1 MDKAPEASRP
11 QLLRILARTV
21 PELFRAAP
29 AETALLSVI
38 LVVQAFVP
46 VLTIYLTRLT
56 VDGVTALSSGE
67 SVSVT
72 VLVVWWTLTL
82 LIGVVL
88 SPIAQVLQGNV
99 AELFTAHVNLTLM
112 KKAETLPGLEVLE
125 DKRFYDDLEVLQ
137 KSASHRPLNILVT
150 LVYLLQSLVTLAG
163 ISALLV
169 TVGWWVPVAAIL
181 GVIPLT
187 RITLKFRQLSWGAT
201 LNRTPEARAMSYE
214 TNVALSHTFAAE
226 VRLYNLLPWLH
237 GRYLRAFKVSH
248 ETMRR
253 VRVQEVFGVMPRSL
267 LSLFVGAGIF
277 AWAIHRAA
285 AGQISLGATVVVITG
300 LSQLQT
306 QVFDIVQY
314 FGLVF
319 EHMLYFQKYFDFLAA
334 EPTVKNPEQPVS
346 LSSQTPHIHFQNVSF
361 SYPDGR
367 PALRDLTFSIRP
379 GGRVAIVGENGA
391 GKTTLVKLLLRFYDP
406 TEGRITVGGTDLR
419 NLELTAWR
427 GRISAVFQDFGR
439 YAYTVEDNIKVADVY
454 AEDDG
459 GARVQTALK
468 TSGLAPTVTALPE
481 GLETQLGKAFGGTEL
496 SGGQWQKL
504 ALARALYRQA
514 DILVLDEP
522 TAALDPRSEAE
533 VYKQFVTLTEGSTA
547 LLITHRLGSVLTA
560 DRVLVLKDGRLSEQ
574 GTHTEL
580 LAQAGE
586 YAELWRLQ
594 AAQYQK
600 V

>member
-1 MDKAPEASRP
+1 MDKAPEGSRT
-11 QLLRILARTV
+11 QLLRILAQTV

-29 AETALLSVI
+29 TETVLLSVI

-56 VDGVTALSSGE
+56 VDGVTALSAGE
-67 SVSVT
+67 SISVT
-72 VLVVWWTLTL
+72 LLVVWWTLTL
-82 LIGVVL
+82 LVGVIL
-88 SPIAQVLQGNV
+88 NPIAQVLQGNV

-112 KKAETLPGLEVLE
+112 KKAETLPGLELLE
-125 DKRFYDDLEVLQ
+125 EGRFYDDLEVLQ
-137 KSASHRPLNILVT
+137 RGASHRPLNILVT
-150 LVYLLQSLVTLAG
+150 LVYLLQSLVTLVG
-163 ISALLV
+163 ISVLLV
-169 TVGWWVPVAAIL
+169 TVGWWVPVVAIL

-187 RITLKFRQLSWGAT
+187 RITLKFRELSWGAT

-253 VRVQEVFGVMPRSL
+253 VRVQEVFGVIPRSL
-267 LSLFVGAGIF
+267 LSLVVGADIF
-277 AWAIHRAA
+277 AWAIRRAA
-285 AGQISLGATVVVITG
+285 TGQISLGETVVVITG

-306 QVFDIVQY
+306 QVFDIVNY
-314 FGLVF
+314 YGLVF

-334 EPTVKNPEQPVS
+334 EPTVKNPERPIS
-346 LSSQTPHIHFQNVSF
+346 LGLRTPHIRFQNVSF
-361 SYPDGR
+361 NYPDGR
-367 PALRDLTFSIRP
+367 PALQNLTFSVRP
-379 GGRVAIVGENGA
+379 GERVAIVGENGA

-406 TEGRITVGGTDLR
+406 TEGTITVGGTDLR
-419 NLELTAWR
+419 DLELNAWR
-427 GRISAVFQDFGR
+427 ARVSAVFQDFGR

-454 AEDDG
+454 AEADG
-459 GARVQTALK
+459 GARVETALK
-468 TSGLAPTVTALPE
+468 TSGLSPTVTALPE
-481 GLETQLGKAFGGTEL
+481 GLGTQLGKAFGGTEL

-504 ALARALYRQA
+504 ALARALYRKA
-514 DILVLDEP
+514 DILILDEP

-533 VYKQFVTLTEGSTA
+533 VYKQFVTLTQGNTA

-560 DRVLVLKDGRLSEQ
+560 DRVLVLKNGQLSEQ

-580 LAQAGE
+580 LTSGGE
-586 YAELWRLQ
+586 YAELWNLQ
-594 AAQYQK
+594 SAQYQK

>member
-1 MDKAPEASRP
+1 MDKAPEASRTR
-11 QLLRILARTV
+11 LLRILAKTV

-56 VDGVTALSSGE
+56 VDGVTALSAGE
-67 SVSVT
+67 SISVT
-72 VLVVWWTLTL
+72 LLVVWWTLTL
-82 LIGVVL
+82 LISVIL

-125 DKRFYDDLEVLQ
+125 EGRFYDDLEVLQ
-137 KSASHRPLNILVT
+137 KGASHRPLNILVT
-150 LVYLLQSLVTLAG
+150 LEYLLQSLVTLTG
-163 ISALLV
+163 ISGLLI
-169 TVGWWVPVAAIL
+169 TVGWWVPVVAIL

-187 RITLKFRQLSWGAT
+187 RITLKFRELSWGAT
-201 LNRTPEARAMSYE
+201 LNRTPGARAMSYE

-253 VRVQEVFGVMPRSL
+253 VRVQEVYGVMPRSL
-267 LSLFVGAGIF
+267 LSLLVGAGIF
-277 AWAIHRAA
+277 AWAIRRAA
-285 AGQISLGATVVVITG
+285 AGQISLGETVVVITG

-306 QVFDIVQY
+306 QVFGIVSY
-314 FGLVF
+314 YGLVF

-334 EPTVKNPEQPVS
+334 EPTVKNPEQPIS
-346 LSSQTPHIHFQNVSF
+346 LGSQTPHVHFQNVSF

-367 PALRDLTFSIRP
+367 PALQNLTFSVRP
-379 GGRVAIVGENGA
+379 GERVAIVGENGA

-406 TEGRITVGGTDLR
+406 TEGMITVDGTDLR
-419 NLELTAWR
+419 SLELTAWR
-427 GRISAVFQDFGR
+427 ARVSAVFQDFGR

-454 AEDDG
+454 AQDDG
-459 GARVQTALK
+459 KTRVAAALE
-468 TSGLAPTVTALPE
+468 TSGLFPTVTALPE
-481 GLETQLGKAFGGTEL
+481 GLKTQLGKAFCGTEL

-514 DILVLDEP
+514 DILILDEP

-533 VYKQFVTLTEGSTA
+533 VYKQFVSLTEGSTA

-580 LAQAGE
+580 LASGGE

-594 AAQYQK
+594 AAQYH
-600 V
+600 

>member
-1 MDKAPEASRP
+1 M
-11 QLLRILARTV
+11 
-21 PELFRAAP
+21 
-29 AETALLSVI
+29 
-38 LVVQAFVP
+38 
-46 VLTIYLTRLT
+46 
-56 VDGVTALSSGE
+56 G
-67 SVSVT
+67 
-72 VLVVWWTLTL
+72 
-82 LIGVVL
+82 
-88 SPIAQVLQGNV
+88 
-99 AELFTAHVNLTLM
+99 
-112 KKAETLPGLEVLE
+112 
-125 DKRFYDDLEVLQ
+125 
-137 KSASHRPLNILVT
+137 
-150 LVYLLQSLVTLAG
+150 AG
-163 ISALLV
+163 RRY
-169 TVGWWVPVAAIL
+169 L

-187 RITLKFRQLSWGAT
+187 RITLKFRELSWGAT

-267 LSLFVGAGIF
+267 LSLLVGAGIF
-277 AWAIHRAA
+277 AWAIRRAA
-285 AGQISLGATVVVITG
+285 AGQISLGETVVVITG

-306 QVFDIVQY
+306 QVFDIVNY
-314 FGLVF
+314 YGLVF

-334 EPTVKNPEQPVS
+334 EPRVKNPEQPVS
-346 LSSQTPHIHFQNVSF
+346 LGSQTPHIRFQNVSF
-361 SYPDGR
+361 NYPDGR
-367 PALRDLTFSIRP
+367 PALHNLTFSVHP
-379 GGRVAIVGENGA
+379 GERVAIVGENGA

-406 TEGRITVGGTDLR
+406 TEGAITLDGTDLKD
-419 NLELTAWR
+419 LELTAWR
-427 GRISAVFQDFGR
+427 ARVSAIFQDFGR

-459 GARVQTALK
+459 GARVSAALE
-468 TSGLAPTVTALPE
+468 TSGLFPTVAALPE

-522 TAALDPRSEAE
+522 TAALDPCSEAE

-560 DRVLVLKDGRLSEQ
+560 DRVLVLKNGQLSEQ

-580 LAQAGE
+580 LASGGE
-586 YAELWRLQ
+586 YAELWSLQ
-594 AAQYQK
+594 AAQYR
-600 V
+600 